1 MTAFTQR
8 ALLTKRFYFGD
19 QRDQLARALRALR
32 NSATPE
38 NKPII
43 RWACKDVVSDWY
55 EYETRLLLGLGCKK
69 EMVN

>member
-1 MTAFTQR
+1 MTDFTSR

-43 RWACKDVVSDWY
+43 RWACKDVVSDWNEY
-55 EYETRLLLGLGCKK
+55 EYRAMQAMCCK